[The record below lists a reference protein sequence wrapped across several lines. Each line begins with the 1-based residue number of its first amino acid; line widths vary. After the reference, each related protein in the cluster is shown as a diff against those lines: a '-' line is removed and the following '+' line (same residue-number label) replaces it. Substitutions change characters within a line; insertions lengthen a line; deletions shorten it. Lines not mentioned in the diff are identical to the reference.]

1 MLGDEYI
8 DSGYVYIQDNGK
20 PYRVNTLTEQFG
32 LFLERNA
39 LPKIRLHDLRH
50 TFASILYE
58 AGVDLKAI
66 SEALGHSDLATTN
79 KIYTHR
85 FDKTHEKT
93 INVMS
98 TALGRDK
105 D

>member
-1 MLGDEYI
+1 M
-8 DSGYVYIQDNGK
+8 
-20 PYRVNTLTEQFG
+20 NTLTEQFG

-85 FDKTHEKT
+85 FDKTHKKT
-93 INVMS
+93 INAMS
-98 TALGRDK
+98 AALGRDK